1 MRLFHD
7 PADPLT
13 RLLLP
18 PADETPEQRL
28 MREQREADAKRIS
41 DAIDDSLRR
50 EKAAL
55 KKQNHV
61 RVLLLGQAE
70 SGKSTT
76 LKSTSL
82 STYFRVK
89 YAYQDWVR
97 ERAGWRSVIQ
107 LNIIRSI
114 LTIVDTLR
122 DEIHNT
128 EQDFFTPYDDSD
140 LSSLSDSDEDPIHL
154 TDKVQMLLLR
164 LSPLRTVE
172 KELKQR
178 LGAGTDEVRADVS
191 FTSAGAAGTAGF
203 ASRLRRPREFCVR
216 KWNNVSDAASKFG
229 RSDPST
235 FAGPGLTRPQSSR
248 HDSNVVRL
256 QLVDE
261 PTEVIASCRT
271 DMMLLWTDPDV
282 RDVLQKRKILLE
294 LSAGFFL
301 DDLDRV
307 ATRDYEPSDE
317 DILRAR
323 LRTVGVQEY
332 RMRIESAKRAS
343 ADWIFYDVGG
353 ARTMRSTWMP
363 FFDNIHAII
372 FLARQCFLP
381 LSSHDLLTFQSAV
394 STFDERLLEDPTVNR
409 LEDSVLIWRTICS
422 SKLLA
427 KVTLVLFL
435 NKTDILKR
443 KLKSGIRVAK
453 YLVSYGNRPNEPSAF
468 LTYLREKFTAILND
482 VTPNPH
488 RVSYFHTTNVTDMK
502 STAKTLTAVEDGVL
516 RENLRLAELA

>member
-13 RLLLP
+13 LLLLP

-28 MREQREADAKRIS
+28 VREQREADAKRIS

-76 LKSTSL
+76 LKN
-82 STYFRVK
+82 FRVK
-89 YAYQDWVR
+89 YAYKDWVR

-122 DEIHNT
+122 DEIHTT

-154 TDKVQMLLLR
+154 SDKVQMLLLR

-191 FTSAGAAGTAGF
+191 FASAGAAGTAGF

-235 FAGPGLTRPQSSR
+235 FAGPGPGLTRPQSSR

-372 FLARQCFLP
+372 FLAP
-381 LSSHDLLTFQSAV
+381 V